1 MLAIKRKIKL
11 MKIRRL
17 IDKRNE
23 AFFKGDYDKAIEY
36 GKLVDEYFYDIFKSD
51 NLKAEDL

>member
-23 AFFKGDYDKAIEY
+23 EFFKGNYDKAIEY
-36 GKLVDEYFYDIFKSD
+36 GKLVDKYFYDIFKSD